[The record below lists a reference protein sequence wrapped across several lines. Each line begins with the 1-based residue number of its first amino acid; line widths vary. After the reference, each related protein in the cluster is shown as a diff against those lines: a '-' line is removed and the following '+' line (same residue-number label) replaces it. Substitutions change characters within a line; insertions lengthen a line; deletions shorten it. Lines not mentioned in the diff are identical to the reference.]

1 MNSTKVY
8 QAGMYVRLSKED
20 ADVGS
25 LKAESDSIQNQKLLI
40 KDFVK
45 DKPDIEII
53 REYEDDGYTGSDFNR
68 PGFQSMIDDVRRG
81 VIDCIIVKD
90 LSRLG
95 RNYVETGNYVERIFF
110 LRGAF
115 YRCD

>member
-1 MNSTKVY
+1 MTNTKVY

-40 KDFVK
+40 RDFVK

-53 REYEDDGYTGSDFNR
+53 REYEDDGFTGSDFNR
-68 PGFQSMIDDVRRG
+68 PGFRNMIDDVRRG
-81 VIDCIIVKD
+81 VIDCVIVKD
-90 LSRLG
+90 LSRFG
-95 RNYVETGNYVERIFF
+95 REYIDSGKYIERIFPT
-110 LRGAF
+110 
-115 YRCD
+115 